1 MVGAIGASRVIAHQ
15 INNCWLPA
23 LVHGLIGDY
32 QLVHDTVSTDTQKQ
46 MEKQN
51 DTVQNT
57 RKQNCSG
64 FIYRF

>member
-1 MVGAIGASRVIAHQ
+1 MMRLLREYLTKRSR
-15 INNCWLPA
+15 WLPA

-32 QLVHDTVSTDTQKQ
+32 QLVHETVSTDTQKQ